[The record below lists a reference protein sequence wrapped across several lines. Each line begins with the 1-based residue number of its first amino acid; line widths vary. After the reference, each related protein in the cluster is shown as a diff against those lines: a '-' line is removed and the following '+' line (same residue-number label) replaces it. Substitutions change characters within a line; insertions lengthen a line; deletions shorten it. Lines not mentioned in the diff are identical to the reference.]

1 MLTTIVCCAISLAIT
16 QPVSDTILPAIYDI
30 VIHEVMAKPS
40 PVKGLPAV
48 EYIELYNR
56 NAATV
61 LLKNCILAVNK
72 REVILPNIALPPA
85 GILLLCNSAATDSFV
100 APLIAGIDKWPPIP
114 DDTGLIALYSSNRKV
129 LHAVNYNKSWYGR
142 ADRANGGFSL
152 EMINAAIPC
161 AGKSNWCASTAVAGG
176 TPGMANAASSDWDD
190 KQLPDLLYAG
200 IVDKN
205 NLSLTFAQSID
216 SSLAAD
222 VGNFKLIDKSTGI
235 PLQPAAVRVMP
246 PLLNT
251 IQLQLAQPL
260 ENGHGYTVLVAG
272 IRNCQG
278 RESIVYRSLE
288 TGWPELP
295 GIGGVMVSEILF
307 HPVSTYPSFIEIVN
321 RTATMVDLKSLR
333 LQNVR
338 ADGRLDA
345 AKAVSAESRL
355 LAPGHCVALTTDQQ
369 RLCSRYNCRDASAF
383 LETTLPTTYVGE
395 GRLRLLR
402 ADSLLLDEVMY
413 NENWHFPLLTDS
425 EGASLERITFEHPA
439 IGQGDWQS
447 TAGTYGYATP
457 GWLPEQQMDSDA
469 LVFQNLTPVF
479 TPENIAGNNQ
489 AKCSYNLGNQQ
500 WVGNAWI
507 YDVTGRPIRTL
518 ARNMLVSGNGFLTWD
533 GYDEKKVLLPAGVY
547 IFLFEIFNLKGRTR
561 RWKQAV
567 VMARNLN

>member
-1 MLTTIVCCAISLAIT
+1 MLTTIVCCAMSLAIT
-16 QPVSDTILPAIYDI
+16 QPVSDTILPAIHDVI
-30 VIHEVMAKPS
+30 IHEIMAKPS

-56 NAATV
+56 NPAPV
-61 LLKNCILAVNK
+61 LLKNCILSVNK

-85 GILLLCNSAATDSFV
+85 GILLLCNSSATDSFV

-142 ADRANGGFSL
+142 ADRSNGGYSL
-152 EMINAAIPC
+152 EMINSAIPC
-161 AGKSNWCASTAVAGG
+161 AGKSNWCASTAAAGG
-176 TPGMANAASSDWDD
+176 TPGMVNAAASDWDD
-190 KQLPDLLYAG
+190 EQLPDLLYSA

-205 NLSLTFAQSID
+205 TLSLTLAQSVD

-222 VGNFKLIDKSTGI
+222 VGNFKLIDQSTSQTLLPI
-235 PLQPAAVRVMP
+235 SVKVMP
-246 PLLNT
+246 PLLNA

-260 ENGHGYTVLVAG
+260 EKGHHYTVLAAG

-278 RESIVYRSLE
+278 RESVAYRSLE
-288 TGWPELP
+288 TGLPELP
-295 GIGGVMVSEILF
+295 EMGGVMVSEILF
-307 HPVSTYPSFIEIVN
+307 HPLSTSPSFIEIVN
-321 RTATMVDLKSLR
+321 RTADMVDLNMLR

-338 ADGRLDA
+338 ADGRTDA
-345 AKAVSAESRL
+345 PKAVSSESRL
-355 LAPGHCVALTTDQQ
+355 LPPGHCVALTTDQQ
-369 RLCSRYNCRDASAF
+369 RLCSRYICRDRTGF
-383 LETTLPTTYVGE
+383 QETALPATYVDE

-413 NENWHFPLLTDS
+413 NDSWHFPLLTDS
-425 EGASLERITFEHPA
+425 EGASLERITFGHPA
-439 IGQGDWQS
+439 TGQGDWQS

-457 GWLPEQQMDSDA
+457 GWLPEQQKDSDA

-479 TPENIAGNNQ
+479 TPENNAGISQ
-489 AKCSYNLGNQQ
+489 AKCSYNLGNRQ

-507 YDVTGRPIRTL
+507 YDVTGRTIRTL
-518 ARNMLVSGNGFLTWD
+518 IRNMLVSGNGFLTWD
-533 GYDEKKVLLPAGVY
+533 GCDEKKVLLPAGVY
-547 IFLFEIFNLKGRTR
+547 IFLFEIFNLKGHTR
-561 RWKQAV
+561 RWKQPV